1 MKVSVIIP
9 AYNSEKWIKRCLDS
23 ILTQSYSNLEIVLV
37 NDGSTDNTL
46 KIVEDIAQDEQ
57 RLRIINKQNSGA
69 YFTRSRGIY
78 ESTGEAI
85 IHVDSDDYMEPNSI
99 ERLMQKMNESGADIV
114 IGNLYKVIGKT
125 KHLIKNNLDV
135 KKGRK
140 ELMKALLDNKIKGYL
155 VAKIYK
161 RELMTNLNVLEN
173 IILFEDLFINL
184 QVFANHDLNV
194 EYIDCPVYNYFIHQ
208 DSVSST
214 KKPELIE
221 SIIETNDLTEALLK
235 RSGLLPA
242 LKNEFSAF
250 KCRNWVVYSRLGGK
264 LTKDKSFIKDFYKE
278 NYSSYSKRNL
288 AIYQNL
294 EMLAY
299 RHNYTAGKL
308 LTHSFRKIQEI
319 IN

>member
-46 KIVEDIAQDEQ
+46 KIVEDIAQHEQ

-69 YFTRSRGIY
+69 YFTRKRGIY

-85 IHVDSDDYMEPNSI
+85 IHVDSDDSLEPNSI
-99 ERLMQKMNESGADIV
+99 ERLMKKMNESGADIV

-125 KHLIKNNLDV
+125 KHLVKNNLDV
-135 KKGRK
+135 KNGRK

-155 VAKIYK
+155 VAKVYQ
-161 RELMTNLNVLEN
+161 RELMTHLNVLEN

-184 QVFANHDLNV
+184 QVFANHDLKV

-235 RSGLLPA
+235 KSGLLPA

-264 LTKDKSFIKDFYKE
+264 LTKDKSFINDFYKE